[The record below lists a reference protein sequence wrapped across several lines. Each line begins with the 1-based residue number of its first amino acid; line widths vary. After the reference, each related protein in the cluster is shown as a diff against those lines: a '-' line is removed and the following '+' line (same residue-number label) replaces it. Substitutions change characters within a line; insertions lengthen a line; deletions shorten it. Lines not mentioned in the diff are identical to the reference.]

1 MGKQT
6 IYLLVLVNFF
16 LVILGVALV
25 KRRIFEKTKKH
36 YNSKITA
43 LEKELQRTE
52 NDYMSLLNEKGYLG
66 SGGDENDRTTIY

>member
-25 KRRIFEKTKKH
+25 KRRIFEKTNKH